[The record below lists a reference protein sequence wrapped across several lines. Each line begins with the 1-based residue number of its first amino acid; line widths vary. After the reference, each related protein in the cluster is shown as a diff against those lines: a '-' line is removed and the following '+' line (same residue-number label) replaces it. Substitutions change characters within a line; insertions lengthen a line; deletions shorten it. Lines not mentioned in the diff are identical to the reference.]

1 MDSARR
7 RFISSRLALAFVG
20 IIGVACALYLT
31 FRADS
36 DLHSVPYMPRAL
48 GDWLE
53 RNGRFRNFPAYAML
67 AVPYL
72 LLFRTLRRRALAM
85 LLLAIFGSALEA
97 LQYFLPSRW
106 CEWQDA
112 ALSVA
117 GVAAAWVAFALAR
130 LAFGRSA
137 QSGASPGSKAEAAV
151 RRLQASISRP

>member
-1 MDSARR
+1 
-7 RFISSRLALAFVG
+7 
-20 IIGVACALYLT
+20 
-31 FRADS
+31 
-36 DLHSVPYMPRAL
+36 MPRAL

-67 AVPYL
+67 AVPFL
-72 LLFRTLRRRALAM
+72 LLFRTLRRRALGM
-85 LLLAIFGSALEA
+85 LLLAIFASALEA

-117 GVAAAWVAFALAR
+117 GVAAAWVSFELAR
-130 LAFGRSA
+130 LAIGRRTR
-137 QSGASPGSKAEAAV
+137 SGASPGSKAEAAV